1 MEELESYAKQAEE
14 FHTFGDLQ
22 DVQRYLKKAQVL
34 NGKLDAAAD
43 KVQLRSPEDGTGQR
57 ESTEFVLS
65 IRS

>member
-22 DVQRYLKKAQVL
+22 DAPRYLKKAQVL

-43 KVQLRSPEDGTGQR
+43 KVQLKISKE
-57 ESTEFVLS
+57 
-65 IRS
+65 

>member
-34 NGKLDAAAD
+34 NAKLDAAAD
-43 KVQLRSPEDGTGQR
+43 KVQLKSLKYEAIQ
-57 ESTEFVLS
+57 
-65 IRS
+65 

>member
-34 NGKLDAAAD
+34 NAKLDAAAD
-43 KVQLRSPEDGTGQR
+43 KVPLRSPEAGTGQW
-57 ESTEFVLS
+57 ESSEFVLS
-65 IRS
+65 ILS

>member
-43 KVQLRSPEDGTGQR
+43 KVQLRSPEGGTGQWG
-57 ESTEFVLS
+57 SSEFVLS
-65 IRS
+65 ILS

>member
-43 KVQLRSPEDGTGQR
+43 KVQLRPPEDGTGQW
-57 ESTEFVLS
+57 ESSEFVLS
-65 IRS
+65 ILS